1 MENAGAA
8 KYTFASLPSLINM
21 DETKIYSW
29 FLGPK
34 AENADLL
41 ERLILEA
48 LRDCVFWRRNFHPE
62 DDIIITEKVKRE
74 EAFQDS
80 LALVRQEFLT
90 LLANLKR
97 DVPFYSPRYIG
108 HMLGDQL
115 LPAIAAY
122 FAAMLHNPNNV
133 SLEASPIT
141 TRYEMEVAR
150 SLARLMGYS
159 GETWG
164 HITSGGT
171 IANFEALWVARNL
184 KFFPIAA
191 REAARALGL
200 DELPV
205 TLPTGETINLAIA
218 DDDWLPFNLDADE
231 ALDLRSRLY
240 DAHARGRADL
250 PQAESYRQ
258 VDRQLAAHSV
268 SGKGIQR
275 FFSDLNGTTAA
286 PLVLLPA
293 TAHYSMGKVIEALGL
308 GKQQIEMIPVDSH
321 FRMDVGALG
330 ETLLRCA
337 NERAPVIAMV
347 SVLGSTEEG
356 AVDQIHRLVELQ
368 AEMRRQGLTFYHH
381 CDAAWGGYI
390 RTLFF
395 DKRGEPVEN
404 IDAIREITGT
414 WPTEEVFE
422 SFSAVH
428 HADSITIDPHKLGY
442 VPYPCGAVV
451 FRREEVK
458 ELIATEAP
466 YIFHDDEKH
475 SRPFIGRHILEGS
488 KPGAAAAACWFAH
501 RVVPLDQ
508 SGYGTLIGKSIQSAQ
523 ELCGRLSH
531 ELAPELASEGIIL
544 RVLTEPPDEN
554 VFCFVVNRDGNASLT
569 EMNRINQAI
578 YDEMKFNPESVIQRH
593 NFIISSTTL
602 TCAQYGIGGSQG
614 KGCLV
619 EHLAALGI
627 HDGEFSQVGGMKAL
641 RSAVISPWLALSRG
655 GDPDYIAAFAAAL
668 KQVIRSA
675 VDVTR

>member
-1 MENAGAA
+1 ME
-8 KYTFASLPSLINM
+8 M
-21 DETKIYSW
+21 DETKLYSW

-41 ERLILEA
+41 ERLVLEA

-74 EAFQDS
+74 DAFQGS

-150 SLARLMGYS
+150 QLARLMGYS

-171 IANFEALWVARNL
+171 VANFEALWVARNL
-184 KFFPIAA
+184 KFFPVAA
-191 REAARALGL
+191 RDAARALAL

-205 TLPTGETINLAIA
+205 ALPTGETTNLMTA
-218 DDDWLPFNLDADE
+218 DDNWPLLNLDTDE
-231 ALDLRSRLY
+231 ALNLRSRLCAAY
-240 DAHARGRADL
+240 ARRRADL
-250 PQAESYRQ
+250 PQAEIDRQ

-275 FFSDLNGTTAA
+275 FFSDLGAGTIAA
-286 PLVLLPA
+286 PMILLPS
-293 TAHYSMGKVIEALGL
+293 TAHYSMQKVIEALGL
-308 GKQQIEMIPVDSH
+308 GKQQIKMIPVDGA
-321 FRMDVGALG
+321 FRTDVGALRG
-330 ETLLRCA
+330 ILLRCA
-337 NERAPVIAMV
+337 AERIPVIALI

-368 AEMRRQGLTFYHH
+368 AEMRGRGLTFYHH

-390 RTLFF
+390 RALFF
-395 DKRGEPVEN
+395 DRQGNPVGAAG
-404 IDAIREITGT
+404 AIREIAGT
-414 WPTEEVFE
+414 WPSEEVFE

-458 ELIATEAP
+458 ELVATEAP
-466 YIFHDDEKH
+466 YIFDGDERQ

-501 RVVPLDQ
+501 RIVPLDQ
-508 SGYGTLIGKSIQSAQ
+508 SGYGLLIGKSIRGAQ
-523 ELCGRLSH
+523 ELCRRLSH
-531 ELAPELASEGIIL
+531 ELAPEMAREGIIL
-544 RVLTEPPDEN
+544 RILTRPPDSN
-554 VFCFVVNRDGNASLT
+554 VFCFVVNREGNASLT
-569 EMNRINQAI
+569 EMNRINQTI
-578 YDEMKFNPESVIQRH
+578 YDELKFDPESVIQRH
-593 NFIISSTTL
+593 NFIISSTAL
-602 TCAQYGIGGSQG
+602 NCDQYGLKGSQG
-614 KGCLV
+614 SSCLD

-627 HDGEFSQVGGMKAL
+627 PAEEFDEIGSMKAL
-641 RSAVISPWLALSRG
+641 RSTVMSPWLELSRG
-655 GDPDYIAAFAAAL
+655 GNPDYIDAFAAVL
-668 KQVIRSA
+668 KQVIRSSAA
-675 VDVTR
+675 VGG

>member
-1 MENAGAA
+1 ME
-8 KYTFASLPSLINM
+8 M
-21 DETKIYSW
+21 DETKLYSW

-41 ERLILEA
+41 ERLVLEA

-74 EAFQDS
+74 DAFQDS

-150 SLARLMGYS
+150 QLARLMGYS

-171 IANFEALWVARNL
+171 IANFEALWIARNL
-184 KFFPIAA
+184 KFFPVAA
-191 REAARALGL
+191 RDAARALAL

-205 TLPTGETINLAIA
+205 TLPTGETINLVTA
-218 DDDWLPFNLDADE
+218 DDNWRLLNLDTDE
-231 ALDLRSRLY
+231 ALNLRSRLCAAY
-240 DAHARGRADL
+240 ARRRVDL
-250 PQAESYRQ
+250 PQDEINRQ
-258 VDRQLAAHSV
+258 VDRQLADRGV

-275 FFSDLNGTTAA
+275 FFSDLDAGTIAA
-286 PLVLLPA
+286 PVILLPS
-293 TAHYSMGKVIEALGL
+293 TAHYSMQKVVEALGL
-308 GKQQIEMIPVDSH
+308 GKQQIKMIPVDGA
-321 FRMDVGALG
+321 FRTDVCALR
-330 ETLLRCA
+330 EILLRCA
-337 NERAPVIAMV
+337 DERIPVVALV

-356 AVDQIHRLVELQ
+356 AVDQIHRLVEVQ
-368 AEMRRQGLTFYHH
+368 AEMRAHGLAFYHH

-395 DKRGEPVEN
+395 DRQGNPVESPG
-404 IDAIREITGT
+404 AIREIAGA
-414 WPTEEVFE
+414 WPSEEIFE

-451 FRREEVK
+451 FRREEAK
-458 ELIATEAP
+458 ELVATEAP
-466 YIFHDDEKH
+466 YIFDGDERH

-501 RVVPLDQ
+501 RIVPLDQ
-508 SGYGTLIGKSIQSAQ
+508 SGYGLLIGKSIRSAQ
-523 ELCGRLSH
+523 ELCRRLSH
-531 ELAPELASEGIIL
+531 ELAPELAREGIIL
-544 RVLTEPPDEN
+544 RILTRPPDGN
-554 VFCFVVNRDGNASLT
+554 VFCFVVNRAGNASLK

-578 YDEMKFNPESVIQRH
+578 YDELKFDPESVIQRH
-593 NFIISSTTL
+593 NFIISSTAL
-602 TCAQYGIGGSQG
+602 SYAQYGLKGSQG
-614 KGCLV
+614 SGCLD
-619 EHLAALGI
+619 EHLAALGLPAEEF
-627 HDGEFSQVGGMKAL
+627 GEVGSMKAL
-641 RSAVISPWLALSRG
+641 RSTVMSPWLELSRG
-655 GDPDYIAAFAAAL
+655 GNPDYIEAFAAAL
-668 KQVIRSA
+668 KQVIRSSTA
-675 VDVTR
+675 VSVL

>member
-1 MENAGAA
+1 
-8 KYTFASLPSLINM
+8 M
-21 DETKIYSW
+21 DETKLYSW

-34 AENADLL
+34 AENADAL
-41 ERLILEA
+41 ERLVLEA

-74 EAFQDS
+74 DAFQDS

-133 SLEASPIT
+133 TLEASPIT
-141 TRYEMEVAR
+141 TRYETEVAR

-171 IANFEALWVARNL
+171 IANFEALWIARNL
-184 KFFPIAA
+184 KFLPIAA
-191 REAARALGL
+191 RDAARALAL

-205 TLPTGETINLAIA
+205 TLPTGETINLVIA
-218 DDDWLPFNLDADE
+218 DDNWLPLNIDTDE
-231 ALDLRSRLY
+231 ALKLRRRLY
-240 DAHARGRADL
+240 AAHARNRANL
-250 PQAESYRQ
+250 PQAEIAKQ

-275 FFSDLNGTTAA
+275 FFSDLGAETIAA
-286 PLVLLPA
+286 PLALVPA
-293 TAHYSMGKVIEALGL
+293 TAHYSMQKVIEALGL
-308 GKQQIEMIPVDSH
+308 GKQQIEMIPVNSQ
-321 FRMDVGALG
+321 FRMDVGALR
-330 ETLLRCA
+330 ERLLRCA
-337 NERAPVIAMV
+337 GERIPVIALV

-356 AVDQIHRLVELQ
+356 AVDQIHRIVELQ
-368 AEMRRQGLTFYHH
+368 EEMRRQGLAFYHH

-395 DKRGEPVEN
+395 DKQGEPVETV
-404 IDAIREITGT
+404 DAIREITGA
-414 WPTEEVFE
+414 WPSEEVFE
-422 SFSAVH
+422 SFNAVH
-428 HADSITIDPHKLGY
+428 HADSVTIDPHKLGY
-442 VPYPCGAVV
+442 VPYPCGAII
-451 FRREEVK
+451 FRRDEVK
-458 ELIATEAP
+458 ELITTEAP
-466 YIFHDDEKH
+466 YIFDGDEKN

-508 SGYGTLIGKSIQSAQ
+508 SGYGLLIGKSISSAQ
-523 ELCGRLSH
+523 ELCRRLNH
-531 ELAPELASEGIIL
+531 ELAPELAREGIIL
-544 RVLTEPPDEN
+544 RILNQPPDGN
-554 VFCFVVNRDGNASLT
+554 VFCFVVNTEGNASLT

-578 YDEMKFNPESVIQRH
+578 YDELKFDPESVIQRH
-593 NFIISSTTL
+593 NFIISSTSL
-602 TCAQYGIGGSQG
+602 TCAQYGLKSSQG
-614 KGCLV
+614 KACLS

-627 HDGEFSQVGGMKAL
+627 APEEFNQVGSMKAL
-641 RSAVISPWLALSRG
+641 RSTVMSPWLALSRG
-655 GDPDYIAAFAAAL
+655 GNPDYIAAFAAVL
-668 KQVIRSA
+668 KQVIRSSAA
-675 VDVTR
+675 VSG

>member
-1 MENAGAA
+1 
-8 KYTFASLPSLINM
+8 M
-21 DETKIYSW
+21 DETKLYSW

-34 AENADLL
+34 AENADML
-41 ERLILEA
+41 ERLVLEA

-74 EAFQDS
+74 DAFQDS
-80 LALVRQEFLT
+80 QALVRQEFLA

-141 TRYEMEVAR
+141 TRYEMEVAS

-171 IANFEALWVARNL
+171 IANFEALWIARNL

-191 REAARALGL
+191 RDAARSLAL

-205 TLPTGETINLAIA
+205 TLPTGETINLVIA
-218 DDDWLPFNLDADE
+218 DDDWLPLNIDTDE
-231 ALDLRSRLY
+231 ALRLRSRLY
-240 DAHARGRADL
+240 AAVARSEADL
-250 PQAESYRQ
+250 PQAEIIRR
-258 VDRQLAAHSV
+258 VDQRLAAHSV

-275 FFSDLNGTTAA
+275 FFSDLGTGANAA

-293 TAHYSMGKVIEALGL
+293 TAHYSMQKVIEALGL
-308 GKQQIEMIPVDSH
+308 GKQQIEMIPVNSH
-321 FRMDVGALG
+321 FRMDLGALS
-330 ETLLRCA
+330 EALHRCA
-337 NERAPVIAMV
+337 SERIPVIALV

-368 AEMRRQGLTFYHH
+368 AEMRQHGLAFYHH

-395 DKRGEPVEN
+395 DKGGKPVETA
-404 IDAIREITGT
+404 DAIREITGA
-414 WPTEEVFE
+414 WPSEEVFK
-422 SFSAVH
+422 SFNAVH
-428 HADSITIDPHKLGY
+428 HTDSVTIDPHKLGY

-458 ELIATEAP
+458 ELITTDAP
-466 YIFHDDEKH
+466 YIFHGEEKH

-508 SGYGTLIGKSIQSAQ
+508 SGYGLLIGKSISSAQ
-523 ELCGRLSH
+523 ELCRRLSH
-531 ELAPELASEGIIL
+531 ELAPELARESIL
-544 RVLTEPPDEN
+544 LRILNQPPDGN
-554 VFCFVVNRDGNASLT
+554 VFCFAVNREGNASLV

-578 YDEMKFNPESVIQRH
+578 YDELKFDPESVIQRH
-593 NFIISSTTL
+593 NFIISSTSL
-602 TCAQYGIGGSQG
+602 TCDQYGLEGSQG
-614 KGCLV
+614 EHCLN

-627 HDGEFSQVGGMKAL
+627 PAKEFAEVRGMKAL
-641 RSAVISPWLALSRG
+641 RSTVMSPWLALSRDG
-655 GDPDYIAAFAAAL
+655 YPDYIAAFAAVL
-668 KQVIRSA
+668 KQVIRAAAS
-675 VDVTR
+675 